1 MLRALYAP
9 GPSYHDPRVKEVA
22 GWHKIL
28 VYQREAM
35 ELAGYEVDTPEA
47 PAALLADRP
56 SFARITSYGVAVAA
70 MTQGKSYDLV
80 LGAPSYGYIPM
91 LAHPEARK
99 ISYGWNN
106 APAYRN
112 RMLEPEYAKHGQT
125 YDHSPVGDL
134 LYVSGLRISDR
145 VIACSPF
152 VAVTHAEELL
162 VSPDQDVHIPIAP
175 WGVDSET
182 FRPGEKN
189 QRFTVLFVGG
199 DSVRKGLDYA
209 LQAVYQLV
217 ANENLDLDFWVVGCP
232 GESPIPNRVKVFGM
246 VPHAQMPEI
255 MARCHVLV
263 LPSLEDGIALV
274 VQEAMACGVVPIATP
289 DPAEVFSHPLFVDEP
304 CGYKVA
310 YRRSDQIA
318 DKLRMLY
325 EDRRLLKLEGEKAR
339 AAAELQ
345 TWAKFKECFATAIGL
360 PA

>member
-1 MLRALYAP
+1 
-9 GPSYHDPRVKEVA
+9 
-22 GWHKIL
+22 
-28 VYQREAM
+28 
-35 ELAGYEVDTPEA
+35 
-47 PAALLADRP
+47 
-56 SFARITSYGVAVAA
+56 
-70 MTQGKSYDLV
+70 
-80 LGAPSYGYIPM
+80 
-91 LAHPEARK
+91 
-99 ISYGWNN
+99 
-106 APAYRN
+106 
-112 RMLEPEYAKHGQT
+112 
-125 YDHSPVGDL
+125 
-134 LYVSGLRISDR
+134 
-145 VIACSPF
+145 
-152 VAVTHAEELL
+152 
-162 VSPDQDVHIPIAP
+162 
-175 WGVDSET
+175 
-182 FRPGEKN
+182 
-189 QRFTVLFVGG
+189 
-199 DSVRKGLDYA
+199 
-209 LQAVYQLV
+209 
-217 ANENLDLDFWVVGCP
+217 
-232 GESPIPNRVKVFGM
+232 M